1 MAIPGYSKATLGHL
15 FLITLP
21 AKSARIADA
30 FLKRPRRPPGQAGVR
45 TPFDQE
51 SFMKPIDIARTR
63 SAHDVPLTI
72 RHILDRGLAAAPAQ
86 EIVYA
91 DRLRYTY
98 ATLGERVRRLA
109 SALHALGVKSGSTV
123 AMMDWDSHR
132 YLECF
137 FAVPMMGAVLHT
149 VNVRI
154 SPEQVLYTINHAADD
169 VILVNAEFLPL
180 LEGIHA
186 KIRPGVK
193 LVLIDDGAPASQSKL
208 EFAGEYEAMLA
219 AASPSFPFPDLAE
232 DTRATT
238 FYTTGTTGLPKGVY
252 YSHRQ
257 LVLHTL
263 ATSTALAS
271 ALHATFSARDV
282 YMPITP
288 MFHVHA
294 WGLPYVA
301 TMLGVK
307 QVYPGRYVPD
317 VLLGLI
323 AREQVTFSHC
333 VPTILQM
340 MLGSPAV
347 AGVDL
352 SSWKV
357 IIGGSA
363 LPVPLARTAL
373 GRGIDVIAGYG
384 MSETCPI
391 LTLAHLL
398 PKLLDAPVEE
408 SVQYRCKAGR
418 PIPFVQL
425 RIVDAHMKDV
435 AHDGASQGEV
445 VVRSPWLTQ
454 GYLGEPEK
462 SEELWRGGW
471 LHTGDVGVIDAD
483 GYLKIVDRIK
493 DVVKTGGEWVSSLD
507 LEDIIL
513 RMHGIAEVA
522 VVGLPDEQWGE
533 RPIALVVVKP
543 GQNEAPSE
551 GAIRLHVE
559 QFAQRGAISKYAVP
573 DRVHFVDAIPKTS
586 VGKLD
591 KKVIRAN
598 LQKQAAAR

>member
-1 MAIPGYSKATLGHL
+1 VKTL
-15 FLITLP
+15 
-21 AKSARIADA
+21 A
-30 FLKRPRRPPGQAGVR
+30 
-45 TPFDQE
+45 
-51 SFMKPIDIARTR
+51 IARTG
-63 SAHDVPLTI
+63 SAHDAPLTI
-72 RHILDRGLAAAPAQ
+72 GHILERAAAAAPAQ

-91 DRLRYTY
+91 DRMRYTY

-109 SALHALGVKSGSTV
+109 SALDALGVEPGSTV
-123 AMMDWDSHR
+123 AIMDWDSHR

-154 SPEQVLYTINHAADD
+154 APDQVLYTINHAQDD

-180 LEGIHA
+180 LEVIRD
-186 KIRPGVK
+186 KIRPGVRF
-193 LVLIDDGAPASQSKL
+193 VLINDGAAAPQTGIG
-208 EFAGEYEAMLA
+208 FAAEYEAMLERA
-219 AASPSFPFPDLAE
+219 APSFAFPQLGE

-263 ATSTALAS
+263 AVTA
-271 ALHATFSARDV
+271 ALGNAPHATFSARDV

-301 TMLGVK
+301 TLLGVK

-317 VLLGLI
+317 LLLGLI
-323 AREQVTFSHC
+323 GREKVTFSHC

-347 AGVDL
+347 TNVDL
-352 SSWKV
+352 SGWKAL
-357 IIGGSA
+357 IGGSA
-363 LPVPLARTAL
+363 LPVPLARAAL
-373 GRGIDVIAGYG
+373 EHGVDIIAGYG

-391 LTLAHLL
+391 LTLSHLL
-398 PKLLDAPVEE
+398 PSMLAAPRDETVA
-408 SVQYRCKAGR
+408 YRCRAGR

-425 RIVDAHMKDV
+425 RIVDAQMDDV
-435 AHDGASQGEV
+435 AHDGASQGEI
-445 VVRSPWLTQ
+445 VVRTPWLTQ

-471 LHTGDVGVIDAD
+471 LHTGDVGVIDQY
-483 GYLKIVDRIK
+483 GYVKIVDRIK

-513 RMHGIAEVA
+513 RVPGVAEVA
-522 VVGLPDEQWGE
+522 VVGVPDERWGE

-543 GQNEAPSE
+543 GGTPPSE
-551 GAIRLHVE
+551 AAIREQVE
-559 QFAQRGAISKYAVP
+559 EHAQRGAISRYAVP

-591 KKVIRAN
+591 KKVIRAR
-598 LQKQAAAR
+598 LQEQGAARPAVR

>member
-1 MAIPGYSKATLGHL
+1 
-15 FLITLP
+15 
-21 AKSARIADA
+21 
-30 FLKRPRRPPGQAGVR
+30 
-45 TPFDQE
+45 
-51 SFMKPIDIARTR
+51 
-63 SAHDVPLTI
+63 
-72 RHILDRGLAAAPAQ
+72 
-86 EIVYA
+86 
-91 DRLRYTY
+91 
-98 ATLGERVRRLA
+98 
-109 SALHALGVKSGSTV
+109 
-123 AMMDWDSHR
+123 
-132 YLECF
+132 
-137 FAVPMMGAVLHT
+137 
-149 VNVRI
+149 
-154 SPEQVLYTINHAADD
+154 
-169 VILVNAEFLPL
+169 
-180 LEGIHA
+180 
-186 KIRPGVK
+186 
-193 LVLIDDGAPASQSKL
+193 VLIDDRAFKEHSKVD
-208 EFAGEYEAMLA
+208 FADEYELMLERGD
-219 AASPSFPFPDLAE
+219 PSFAFPLLDE

-263 ATSTALAS
+263 ATASTLAN
-271 ALHATFSARDV
+271 APHATFTARDV

-301 TMLGVK
+301 TLLGVK

-317 VLLGLI
+317 ALLGLI
-323 AREQVTFSHC
+323 AREDVTFSHC

-340 MLGSPAV
+340 MLGTPAA

-352 SSWKV
+352 SHWKV
-357 IIGGSA
+357 IVGGSA
-363 LPVPLARTAL
+363 LALPLARAAL
-373 GRGIDVIAGYG
+373 ERGIDVIAGYG

-398 PKLLDAPVEE
+398 PGLLDAPAEE
-408 SVQYRCKAGR
+408 SVRYRCKAGR

-471 LHTGDVGVIDAD
+471 LHTGDVGAIDGD

-513 RMHGIAEVA
+513 RMPGIAEVA
-522 VVGLPDEQWGE
+522 VVGIPDERWGE
-533 RPIALVVVKP
+533 RPIALVVLKP
-543 GQNEAPSE
+543 GQGGATTE
-551 GAIRLHVE
+551 GTIRLHVDE
-559 QFAQRGAISKYAVP
+559 HARRGAISRFAVP
-573 DRVHFVDAIPKTS
+573 DRVHFVDVIPKTS

-591 KKVIRAN
+591 KKLIRAN
-598 LQKQAAAR
+598 LQNRDAAR

>member
-1 MAIPGYSKATLGHL
+1 
-15 FLITLP
+15 
-21 AKSARIADA
+21 
-30 FLKRPRRPPGQAGVR
+30 
-45 TPFDQE
+45 
-51 SFMKPIDIARTR
+51 MKPIDIARTR
-63 SAHDVPLTI
+63 SAHDAPLSI
-72 RHILDRGLAAAPAQ
+72 GHILDRGLAAAPTQ

-109 SALHALGVKSGSTV
+109 SALHALGVEPGSTV
-123 AMMDWDSHR
+123 AIMDWDSHR

-169 VILVNAEFLPL
+169 VILVNAEFLSL
-180 LEGIHA
+180 LEGIHE

-193 LVLIDDGAPASQSKL
+193 LVLIDDGAPTSQSKL
-208 EFAGEYEAMLA
+208 EFAAEYESMLA
-219 AASPSFPFPDLAE
+219 GATPSFRFPDLAE

-263 ATSTALAS
+263 ATAAALAN
-271 ALHATFSARDV
+271 APHATFTARDV

-301 TMLGVK
+301 TLLGVK

-317 VLLGLI
+317 TLLGLI
-323 AREQVTFSHC
+323 GREKVTFSHC

-340 MLGSPAV
+340 MLGSPAA

-352 SSWKV
+352 SGWKV

-363 LPVPLARTAL
+363 LPAPLARSAVE
-373 GRGIDVIAGYG
+373 RGIDVIAGYG

-398 PKLLDAPVEE
+398 PKLLDSPIEE
-408 SVQYRCKAGR
+408 SVTYRCKAGR

-425 RIVDAHMKDV
+425 RIVDAQMNDV

-513 RMHGIAEVA
+513 RMPGIAEVA
-522 VVGLPDEQWGE
+522 VVGIPDERWGE
-533 RPIALVVVKP
+533 RPIAFVVVKP
-543 GQNEAPSE
+543 GQGEPPSE
-551 GAIRLHVE
+551 GAIRLHVDNY
-559 QFAQRGAISKYAVP
+559 AQRGAISKYAVP

-591 KKVIRAN
+591 KKVIRAK
-598 LQKQAAAR
+598 LQSDAAQR

>member
-1 MAIPGYSKATLGHL
+1 MNPLAI
-15 FLITLP
+15 
-21 AKSARIADA
+21 
-30 FLKRPRRPPGQAGVR
+30 Q
-45 TPFDQE
+45 
-51 SFMKPIDIARTR
+51 RTR
-63 SAHDVPLTI
+63 SANDAPLSI
-72 RHILDRGLAAAPAQ
+72 RHILARGLTQAPAQ

-91 DRLRYTY
+91 DRVRYTY
-98 ATLGERVRRLA
+98 TTLAERIGRLA
-109 SALHALGVKSGSTV
+109 SALTALGVKPGSTV

-154 SPEQVLYTINHAADD
+154 SPEQILYTINHAADD
-169 VILVNAEFLPL
+169 VILVNAEFLPI
-180 LEGIHA
+180 LEAIRD

-193 LVLIDDGAPASQSKL
+193 FVLINDAPAAPQTTIS
-208 EFAGEYEAMLA
+208 FDAEYESMLA
-219 AASPSFPFPDLAE
+219 AASPTFAFPDLPE

-263 ATSTALAS
+263 GSGEALAS
-271 ALHATFSARDV
+271 ATHATFTKQDV
-282 YMPITP
+282 YMPVTP

-294 WGLPYVA
+294 WGFPYLA

-307 QVYPGRYVPD
+307 QVYPGRYLPD
-317 VLLGLI
+317 VLLGLV
-323 AREQVTFSHC
+323 ARERVTFSHC
-333 VPTILQM
+333 VPTILSM
-340 MLGSPAV
+340 MLGSPALREGQL
-347 AGVDL
+347 AG
-352 SSWKV
+352 WKV

-363 LPVPLARTAL
+363 LPLQLARTAVEK
-373 GRGIDVIAGYG
+373 GIDVIAGYG

-391 LTLAHLL
+391 LTLAHLRPHMRDWDVERKL
-398 PKLLDAPVEE
+398 PVLC
-408 SVQYRCKAGR
+408 RAGR

-425 RIVDAHMKDV
+425 RIVDANMNDV
-435 AHDGASQGEV
+435 AHDGVAQGEV

-454 GYLGEPEK
+454 GYLGEPER
-462 SEELWRGGW
+462 SEELWHGGW

-507 LEDIIL
+507 IEDIVL
-513 RMHGIAEVA
+513 RMPGIAECA
-522 VVGLPDEQWGE
+522 VVGVPDERWGE
-533 RPIALVVVKP
+533 RPIAFVVCKP
-543 GQNEAPSE
+543 SSEEKPSE
-551 GAIRLHVE
+551 AAIRKHV
-559 QFAQRGAISKYAVP
+559 QDFAERGAISKFAVP

-591 KKVIRAN
+591 KKVIRGQLA
-598 LQKQAAAR
+598 QGAR